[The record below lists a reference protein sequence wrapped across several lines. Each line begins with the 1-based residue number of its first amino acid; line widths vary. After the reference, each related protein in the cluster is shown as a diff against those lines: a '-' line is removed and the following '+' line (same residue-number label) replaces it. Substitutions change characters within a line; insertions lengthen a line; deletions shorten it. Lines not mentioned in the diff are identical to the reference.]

1 MEHFATTDLT
11 MKMILFVRVIDH
23 IFLGFICILNPQKMW
38 SNAKKRLL

>member
-23 IFLGFICILNPQKMW
+23 IFLGFICILNPQMW
-38 SNAKKRLL
+38 SNAKKCLL